1 MPYRL
6 PPRERGDVVAAAVY
20 VLIAEGGTDAV
31 TMRAIAGKV
40 GVSVGTLANHF
51 RYKAHL
57 WQVVTYGIGRD
68 LSRELDRRTRLQGL
82 AGLLP
87 ETSDQIEEVGV
98 WLALVSLARVSEP
111 VRNGVEGVSAEQREL
126 LRLCLQQA
134 HEPPRRV
141 LATDPVV
148 GRVWTLLQGLW
159 MELSRPDPV
168 LTPDEASDFLRATAG
183 TEAGTSAAAGAAS

>member
-57 WQVVTYGIGRD
+57 WQVVTYAIGRD

-82 AGLLP
+82 VGLLP
-87 ETSDQIEEVGV
+87 ATPEQIEEVGV

-126 LRLCLQQA
+126 LRLCLQQV

-141 LATDPVV
+141 FATDPVV
-148 GRVWTLLQGLW
+148 GRVWTVLQGLW
-159 MELSRPDPV
+159 MELSRPHPV
-168 LTPDEASDFLRATAG
+168 LTLDEASQLLLTTAG
-183 TEAGTSAAAGAAS
+183 AASTSAAAGAAS